1 MKLIVQPAD
10 GAIPLVTAIKKAKSK
25 IEILIF
31 RFDLKDVQKALEAA
45 VTRGV
50 VVHAL
55 IAHTNS
61 GGDKRLRKL
70 ERDLLAAGVTV
81 SRTDDDL
88 VRYHGKLLIID
99 RATLYALGFNF
110 TQLDTAKSR
119 SLGIETR
126 KSRLVQ
132 EAVKLFEADAARQP
146 YTASSESFVVSPENA
161 RDCLA
166 KLIKG
171 AKKELLI
178 YDLKIADR
186 QMLTLLNERA
196 KAGVEIRILGKL
208 GKKGL
213 GLRVEKLPK
222 LRLHVRAILRDGQ
235 DLFVGSQSLR
245 TQELDK
251 RREIGVVVRDA
262 QVAKRF
268 REVFEEDWGETDSGK
283 KDEKRAVKEAGE
295 KSEAKD
301 ESETKDEHHAKA
313 S

>member
-10 GAIPLVTAIKKAKSK
+10 GAIPLITAIKKAKSR

-45 VTRGV
+45 VARGV

-61 GGDKRLRKL
+61 GGQKRLRKL
-70 ERDLLAAGVTV
+70 ERELLAAGVTV
-81 SRTDDDL
+81 SRTDDQF

-119 SLGIETR
+119 SFGIETR
-126 KSRLVQ
+126 KRHLVQ
-132 EAVKLFEADAARQP
+132 EAVRLFEADATRQS
-146 YTASSESFVVSPENA
+146 YKASNASFVVSPDNA

-166 KLIKG
+166 KLIRG

-186 QMLTLLNERA
+186 QMIILLNERA
-196 KAGVEIRILGKL
+196 KAGVQVRILGKL
-208 GKKGL
+208 GKKGV
-213 GLRVEKLPK
+213 GPRVEKLPK
-222 LRLHVRAILRDGQ
+222 RRLHVRAILKDGQ

-262 QVAKRF
+262 QVVKRF
-268 REVFEEDWGETDSGK
+268 REVFEQDWAETDSGK
-283 KDEKRAVKEAGE
+283 QDEKRAVKEAGQE
-295 KSEAKD
+295 SEAKD
-301 ESETKDEHHAKA
+301 EPETKDDRQAKA